1 MLDLGLSAYSA
12 AKTAVHLP
20 KSLREPACRNI
31 LTPNSFISRHLRAN
45 YRHLYEN
52 KEFSGWRRIQGVV
65 QSGWMP
71 DRTEWGNS
79 QNGSAVTIAD
89 SPTTVAVRAP
99 LPPSWPRLQSAACV
113 RLVAAVARS
122 TPTSESSADLMF
134 TDSF

>member
-1 MLDLGLSAYSA
+1 M
-12 AKTAVHLP
+12 
-20 KSLREPACRNI
+20 
-31 LTPNSFISRHLRAN
+31 
-45 YRHLYEN
+45 
-52 KEFSGWRRIQGVV
+52 V